1 MKVITHYVCPPIP
14 VRCADWVAYFDGQE
28 EAGICGHGA
37 TEIEALRNLLW
48 QTVYRQE
55 AHAVQDALD
64 KLEAA

>member
-28 EAGICGHGA
+28 ETGICGHGA

-48 QTVYRQE
+48 QTVSHTE
-55 AHAVQDALD
+55 ETAVQDAID